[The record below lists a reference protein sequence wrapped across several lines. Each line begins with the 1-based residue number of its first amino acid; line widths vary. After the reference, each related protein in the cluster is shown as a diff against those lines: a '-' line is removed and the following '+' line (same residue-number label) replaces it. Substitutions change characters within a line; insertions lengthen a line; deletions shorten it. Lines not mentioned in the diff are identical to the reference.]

1 MRNDE
6 PSSPD
11 DAEGSG
17 RAPSIGETLRA
28 AREFRRASIERV
40 SDLLRIEPRFIV
52 ALEEDRF
59 DSIGPPVFVK
69 GYLKHYCELLGLDP
83 RPLLDELR
91 ERLRGADPPL
101 QARLPAEREKAPSSA
116 ATVAAAAA
124 VLALAAIGV
133 WQFGGSSR
141 DDAAE
146 PPVAAA
152 TTDAREPA
160 ARGAAA
166 GSGSSA
172 ARGAAAGSGS
182 PAARGLTAES
192 GSPATQGLAGEA
204 GSPAAQGLAAEAG
217 SPAAGET
224 LASAAPVTPAS
235 SEAAPGAGSDGS
247 SDTGGVDPASPG
259 AASPQPLVGDRATL
273 PAPADAAGTAAA
285 PAVADRSAP
294 REDSAASSTPAG
306 GASAPDRGASAAGAL
321 EIELRFVEDSWT
333 EITSAG
339 GERLFY
345 GLARAG
351 AEERIRADGEVRVLL
366 GNADGVIVRVN
377 GEPFTYPAGSRSG
390 DLARFRL
397 SPEN

>member
-1 MRNDE
+1 
-6 PSSPD
+6 
-11 DAEGSG
+11 
-17 RAPSIGETLRA
+17 PSIGETLRA

-116 ATVAAAAA
+116 APVAAAAA

-172 ARGAAAGSGS
+172 ARGAAAGS
-182 PAARGLTAES
+182 
-192 GSPATQGLAGEA
+192 
-204 GSPAAQGLAAEAG
+204 
-217 SPAAGET
+217 
-224 LASAAPVTPAS
+224 
-235 SEAAPGAGSDGS
+235 
-247 SDTGGVDPASPG
+247 
-259 AASPQPLVGDRATL
+259 
-273 PAPADAAGTAAA
+273 
-285 PAVADRSAP
+285 
-294 REDSAASSTPAG
+294 
-306 GASAPDRGASAAGAL
+306 
-321 EIELRFVEDSWT
+321 
-333 EITSAG
+333 
-339 GERLFY
+339 
-345 GLARAG
+345 
-351 AEERIRADGEVRVLL
+351 
-366 GNADGVIVRVN
+366 
-377 GEPFTYPAGSRSG
+377 
-390 DLARFRL
+390 
-397 SPEN
+397 